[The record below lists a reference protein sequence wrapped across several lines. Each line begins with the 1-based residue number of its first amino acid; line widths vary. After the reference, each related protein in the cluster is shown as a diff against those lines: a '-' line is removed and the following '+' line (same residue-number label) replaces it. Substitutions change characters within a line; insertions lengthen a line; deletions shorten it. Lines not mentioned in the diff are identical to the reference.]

1 MLVISTREFRDKQK
15 SYLDKID
22 EGFEILIQ
30 RGKNKTYRII
40 PVSEDDT
47 VMSKAELNSVIEQ
60 GLLDI
65 KEGRTK
71 RYTREELR
79 EKIGI

>member
-15 SYLDKID
+15 SYLDK
-22 EGFEILIQ
+22 
-30 RGKNKTYRII
+30 
-40 PVSEDDT
+40 
-47 VMSKAELNSVIEQ
+47 AELDSVIEQ

-71 RYTREELR
+71 RYPMEELR
-79 EKIGI
+79 EKTGI

>member
-40 PVSEDDT
+40 PVSEDDI
-47 VMSKAELNSVIEQ
+47 VMSKAELDSVIEQ
-60 GLLDI
+60 GLLDM

-71 RYTREELR
+71 RYTMEELR

>member
-30 RGKNKTYRII
+30 RGKNKTYKII
-40 PVSEDDT
+40 PVTEDDT

-60 GLLDI
+60 GLSDI

-71 RYTREELR
+71 RYTMEELR
-79 EKIGI
+79 KKMEI